1 MSITIDST
9 TYDVPIKVVNRRADM
24 LYKYAERTEDGVLHS
39 ELIGVY
45 FNYDIEAGMSVHNVT
60 AYANLWLKLT
70 EPVSSHTINLPD
82 EDGTVT
88 FDCYFANIK
97 DEVSKTGA
105 TNYFRNLSFSVIAIS
120 PARVPA

>member
-9 TYDVPIKVVNRRADM
+9 MYDIPIKVVNRKADT

-45 FNYDIEAGMSVHNVT
+45 YNYDLECGMSANNVT
-60 AYANLWLKLT
+60 DYAALWLKLT
-70 EPVSSHTINLPD
+70 EPVESHTIVLPD
-82 EDGTVT
+82 ESDTLT
-88 FDCYFANIK
+88 FDCYFANVR
-97 DEVSKTGA
+97 DEVTKTGA

-120 PARVPA
+120 PARTP